1 MKKIIVIS
9 EQPKDIFSDYLLGKD
24 LLPVQRLALTAANE
38 FLSLHDP
45 SLLELILVVNQ
56 KIEVATNIKKLFSN
70 LRVVA
75 VNGGAE
81 SFSPHLT
88 VVYGDKDQDIF
99 PYRDFS
105 HFQEL
110 LFSSAP
116 RPDKLLKF
124 FRANRKNIYYK
135 VLTDKVGFR
144 SEGGNIDLLAFIEGL
159 IFLSEHCL
167 AWMEEWAKEVSQMD
181 FGVNFSF
188 NRDKKIKSIVVPVQN
203 EYRGLP
209 IFKDGDQ
216 VGFEEE
222 HGSIDD
228 LTATVVQVSE
238 GEMLVNFGTTI
249 NRRHLEKM
257 IRYRP
262 QPQFLNRKI
271 SFLKD
276 QLKWFKNLVRRLY
289 VESPINYLAN
299 CANSLNSN
307 ETVVPYQ
314 HQIIFDKE
322 TEKIL
327 RDESQVKALVDGLG
341 PKFFNFIIGPAG
353 TGKTFVTAALTQQF
367 LAQNKIVLLL
377 SHSNLGVDNLI
388 VEVAKHVDTKQIFR
402 FGNDPNVISPA
413 AQEFHNRR
421 RQEKNFFGFPDDSN
435 RIAEKR
441 FIKERLDKGEG
452 LVLACTLDSYQ
463 SVINLRELKIKPDI
477 VIIDEASRG
486 LFHEFIPV
494 IGAAKQKVVFIGDNR
509 QLGNI
514 TPSRELSEY
523 LREKLAELP
532 EDYGI
537 GAISLPKSLVDYFN
551 MGFFNSLI
559 ELKYFEPN
567 LLSCNRRSLTRIS
580 NLISRTFYESR
591 LIPGR
596 FNPYNEGQI
605 IFLDT
610 KNVPKFKDERK
621 GTSFHNPIEAAY
633 VVQQFMKQ
641 AIQHVKGGGKI
652 TDLVIISPYMAQVR
666 LLKKKLRNQLLFH
679 PVLKE
684 QVTPKNI
691 DEILEQLVITVDAIQ
706 GGQRKIVFVS
716 LVRSNADNE
725 IGFNHDIRRL
735 NVALSRAQDKL
746 VIIGN
751 SSPFLGC
758 DYPDIRAAFKGMI
771 SYVKAKGIYKK
782 LIP

>member
-1 MKKIIVIS
+1 MKKILIIS
-9 EQPKDIFSDYLLGKD
+9 EQPKDIFSDYFLGKD
-24 LLPVQRLALTAANE
+24 LPVQRLALNAANE
-38 FLSLHDP
+38 FLSLHDR
-45 SLLELILVVNQ
+45 SLLEFALVVNQ
-56 KIEVATNIKKLFSN
+56 KDEVAARIKRLFPD
-70 LRVVA
+70 LRVA
-75 VNGGAE
+75 AANGGAE
-81 SFSPHLT
+81 SFSPNLAI
-88 VVYGDKDQDIF
+88 VYGEKDKDVF
-99 PYRDFS
+99 PYRDFG

-110 LFSSAP
+110 LFSTAP
-116 RPDKLLKF
+116 RPEKMLEF
-124 FRANRKNIYYK
+124 SGTNRKDIHYR
-135 VLTDKVGFR
+135 VAVDKINFR
-144 SEGGNIDLLAFIEGL
+144 PEGGGCNLAAFVDGL
-159 IFLSEHCL
+159 VFLSKHFL
-167 AWMEEWAKEVSQMD
+167 SWMEEWAKEVSQMD
-181 FGVNFSF
+181 FAVSFSF
-188 NRDKKIKSIVVPVQN
+188 KRDKKIKSIVVPIQN

-222 HGSIDD
+222 HGSIAS
-228 LTATVVQVSE
+228 LIATIVQVSE
-238 GEMLVNFGTTI
+238 GEMLVNFEAAI
-249 NRRHLEKM
+249 NRRRLENVF
-257 IRYRP
+257 RYRP

-271 SFLKD
+271 AFLKE
-276 QLKWFKNLVRRLY
+276 QLKWFEDLRQPY
-289 VESPINYLAN
+289 VESPVDYLSN
-299 CANSLNSN
+299 CANFPNSN
-307 ETVVPYQ
+307 ETAAPYQ
-314 HQIIFDKE
+314 HQIVFDKE

-353 TGKTFVTAALTQQF
+353 TGKTFVTAALAQQF
-367 LAQNKIVLLL
+367 LVQKKIILLL

-388 VEVAKHVDTKQIFR
+388 IEVAKHIDAKQIFR
-402 FGNDPNVISPA
+402 FGNDPTVISPA
-413 AQEFHNRR
+413 AQGFHNRQ

-441 FIKERLDKGEG
+441 FIKERMDRGLG

-486 LFHEFIPV
+486 LFYEFIPV
-494 IGAAKQKVVFIGDNR
+494 IGGAKQKVVLIGDNR

-514 TPSRELSEY
+514 TPSRELSDF
-523 LREKLAELP
+523 LRKKLAELP
-532 EDYGI
+532 GDCGV

-559 ELKYFEPN
+559 ELGYFEPN

-580 NLISRTFYESR
+580 NLISRIFYDNR

-610 KNVPKFKDERK
+610 KNVPKFRDERK
-621 GTSFHNPIEAAY
+621 GTSFHNPVEATY
-633 VVQQFMKQ
+633 VAKQFIRQ
-641 AIQHVKGGGKI
+641 GIQHVKSGGKI
-652 TDLVIISPYMAQVR
+652 TNLVVISPYMAQVR
-666 LLKKKLRNQLLFH
+666 LLKKKLRNHLLFH
-679 PVLKE
+679 PALKE
-684 QVTPKNI
+684 QVTPENI
-691 DEILEQLVITVDAIQ
+691 DGVLEQLVITVDAIQ

-716 LVRSNADNE
+716 LVRSNEDNE

-771 SYVKAKGIYKK
+771 GYVKAKGIYKK